1 MKINQIYF
9 TDDDFLLIRKIRK
22 TVFSDE
28 MGILE
33 SEIFDKFDEISDHF
47 IFTEKNHIIGSV
59 RLRQIENY
67 IKLERMAI
75 YREFRLQNFGYDAI
89 IQIINHYKGKKIE
102 KIVLDSIYD
111 IRNFYK
117 KCGFN
122 EIGKMFDR
130 VGLPHIT
137 MELSF

>member
-1 MKINQIYF
+1 MKITQINF
-9 TDDDFLLIRKIRK
+9 SDSKFLLVRQIRK

-28 MGILE
+28 MGISE
-33 SEIFDKFDEISDHF
+33 SELFDKFVEVSNHF
-47 IFTEKNHIIGSV
+47 LFLEQERVIGSV
-59 RLRQIENY
+59 RLHQIKNV

-75 YREFRLQNFGYDAI
+75 YKNFRNQDFGSEAVR
-89 IQIINHYKGKKIE
+89 QIIDHYKEKKIE
-102 KIVLDSIYD
+102 KITLDSIYD
-111 IRNFYK
+111 VRNFYK
-117 KCGFN
+117 KCGFT